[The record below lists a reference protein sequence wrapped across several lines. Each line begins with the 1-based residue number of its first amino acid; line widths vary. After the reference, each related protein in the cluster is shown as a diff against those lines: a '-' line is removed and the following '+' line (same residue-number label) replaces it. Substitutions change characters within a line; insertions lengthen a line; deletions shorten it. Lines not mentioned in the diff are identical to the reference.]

1 MHHDFR
7 GDRDDHSPFN
17 TVAWFQVGSHEPEQ
31 VKAFYQ
37 ELFGWNFAQDPNQD
51 GNYDL
56 VTYPG
61 SEMPVGGIAHLDDAS
76 GNHAI
81 FYVLVQD
88 VPEILAAAEKAGGK
102 VFVQP
107 VTAANG
113 LVFSELLDTSGNR
126 FGIFSPPPAN

>member
-1 MHHDFR
+1 MTNPP
-7 GDRDDHSPFN
+7 PFN
-17 TVAWFQVGSHEPEQ
+17 TVAWFQVGSNEPDQ

-37 ELFGWNFAQDPNQD
+37 ELFGWNFAPDPDQD
-51 GNYDL
+51 GDYDL

-61 SEMPVGGIAHLDDAS
+61 SDMPAGGIAHTADAS

-107 VTAANG
+107 VTAKNG
-113 LVFSELLDTSGNR
+113 LVFSEILDTSGNR
-126 FGIFSPPPAN
+126 FGIFSPPPVN

>member
-1 MHHDFR
+1 MTTP
-7 GDRDDHSPFN
+7 PFN